1 METVQILIP
10 DESFDLVES
19 TDSEG
24 AKALMVINATL
35 KQHKDDIPLKQ
46 VFNYYCS
53 VIFDYNDVDDNL
65 WPTPEE
71 FSTMRD
77 YVETFD
83 KAIKVNDEH
92 PNALFVARVT
102 HKGTC
107 QMIWMLHDAQ
117 TTIEYLDGV
126 SLKVIKYESLSITL
140 KVILNGVALSGSYRT
155 SLRRS
160 RNRRLSTW
168 MYLVSL
174 AGLIKNSK
182 FVRSLNCRPYSRHT
196 GWNATL

>member
-1 METVQILIP
+1 MGLKDRLFAHKSKKETVQILIP

-24 AKALMVINATL
+24 ARALMVINATL
-35 KQHKDDIPLKQ
+35 KLHKDDIPLKQ
-46 VFNYYCS
+46 VFGYYCS
-53 VIFDYNDVDDNL
+53 IIFDYNDVDDNL

-71 FSTMRD
+71 FSIMQD

-126 SLKVIKYESLSITL
+126 ISEGNQIREFEYSIEGDPEWSCIEWFL
-140 KVILNGVALSGSYRT
+140 QDFP
-155 SLRRS
+155 
-160 RNRRLSTW
+160 
-168 MYLVSL
+168 
-174 AGLIKNSK
+174 SK
-182 FVRSLNCRPYSRHT
+182 EQK
-196 GWNATL
+196 